1 MASWE
6 PSSIQSGASRNPASF
21 AANETRQILILVVI
35 FNRPDSVELTIVLV
49 AEVEMSNVRL
59 LEGKLTSEIG
69 LLVIGFLRLS
79 HRKKRGTVFGLR
91 GEPEYQ
97 QAALRHLLNVCR

>member
-1 MASWE
+1 M
-6 PSSIQSGASRNPASF
+6 
-21 AANETRQILILVVI
+21 
-35 FNRPDSVELTIVLV
+35 ELTIVLV
-49 AEVEMSNVRL
+49 AEVEISNVRL
-59 LEGKLTSEIG
+59 LEGQLTSEIA

-97 QAALRHLLNVCR
+97 QAALRHLLNICRWAGGGNAPGLISGRPSIDQTSFSYH